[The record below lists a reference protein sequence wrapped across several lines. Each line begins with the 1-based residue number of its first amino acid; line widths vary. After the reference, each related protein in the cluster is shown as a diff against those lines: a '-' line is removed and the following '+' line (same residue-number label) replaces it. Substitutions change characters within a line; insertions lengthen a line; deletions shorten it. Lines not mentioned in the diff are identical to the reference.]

1 MESLLW
7 PQKCSINSPLVAIKY
22 YLLKHL
28 NFTPNLC
35 LDLDVNTFPL
45 DNSSK
50 KVDKKVFLVKLNKKS
65 IRMAMCKEYKTRGI
79 ERKIY
84 HDVKVST
91 FKMRSSVLLLI
102 EIHIRNFAMSL

>member
-1 MESLLW
+1 MWS
-7 PQKCSINSPLVAIKY
+7 QKCSINSLPLAINY

-50 KVDKKVFLVKLNKKS
+50 KVDKKVFLVRLNKKS
-65 IRMAMCKEYKTRGI
+65 IRMAMCKEYKTRSI
-79 ERKIY
+79 EKKIY

-91 FKMRSSVLLLI
+91 FKVLYFVLLLI
-102 EIHIRNFAMSL
+102 EIHVRNFEMSI